1 VDSATLLA
9 FAGAW
14 GALVVLPGPDTAL
27 VAGMGVARGRRPAIG
42 AALGSLSALAIHV
55 TAAGLGVSALL
66 AQSATAFTVL
76 KLVGAAY
83 LVVLGLRLVFHDR
96 SGVDAEVAEAE
107 HDAEAA
113 IAATARRGALG
124 PAYRRGILTG
134 ALNPKS
140 AIFFLTFLPQFLDP
154 HSALAPQVLVLGLIT
169 LVIAGLWHGVLI
181 AAASRLRR
189 AAAAPRVQALVERA
203 TGTVFVVLGARLATI
218 TR

>member
-1 VDSATLLA
+1 MDSGTLLA

-27 VAGMGVARGRRPAIG
+27 VAGMGVARGRRAAIG
-42 AALGSLSALAIHV
+42 AALGSLSALTIHV

-66 AQSATAFTVL
+66 AQSAAAFTVL

-83 LVVLGLRLVFHDR
+83 LTFLGLRLVFHERHDNAERPFVPPQDR
-96 SGVDAEVAEAE
+96 GNGRS
-107 HDAEAA
+107 
-113 IAATARRGALG
+113 TALA

-140 AIFFLTFLPQFLDP
+140 AIFFLTFLPQFLDRD
-154 HSALAPQVLVLGLIT
+154 AAVAPQVLVLGVIT
-169 LVIAGLWHGVLI
+169 LLIAGLWHTVII

-189 AAAAPRVQALVERA
+189 AASAPRVQAVVERV
-203 TGTVFVVLGARLATI
+203 TGSIFVLLGARLATV
-218 TR
+218 TH